1 MLPQQVHGLVIGRLE
16 QVPHLAV
23 GLGRRG
29 VGAVH
34 HGLSIQILVGNG
46 GQGHE
51 AEVLAHTVLHD
62 HLSGQIGGPLDVVG
76 RAGGLNTED
85 QLFGGAAAHQG
96 HQLCH
101 ELFLGVQVLLL
112 LGHLHG
118 VAQRAGGVGDNGDL
132 GDGLGVLLQGRHQGV
147 AHLVIGDNALFHIGE
162 DCALLFRTGN
172 DHLEGDQQV
181 LLVDG
186 LTALPDGPQGGL
198 VDQIG
203 QVRAHRTGGGGG
215 QLVQVHVVG
224 QLDVPGV
231 DFQGLETAR
240 QIGPVHHNAA
250 VEAAGTQQSLVQHLG
265 PVGGGQHNDALGGVE
280 AIHFGQQL
288 VQRLLPLV
296 VAAHAGVAGLAD
308 GVDFID
314 KDDGRGHFAGLLEQV
329 PDAGRAHAHEHLH
342 KAGAGDGE
350 ERHIGFTGH
359 GLGQQRFTGTGRT
372 HQQRALGQLGAD
384 FGVLLGVVE
393 EVDDLLQRFLGLVL
407 SGHILEG
414 DAGLLL
420 HIHLGAG
427 LADAAESAAHALGHG
442 AGQEG
447 QQQHPDGNGQNP
459 RDDKAHDRAHL
470 FDDFGVVM
478 GPRFRQLGFQ
488 FAQFQIGYDA
498 RVEDF
503 LFPRVLFG
511 LVPGENQYPVALEL
525 HRIHLIVVQHFLKD
539 IIGDLFVAGVGDGFV
554 QRVDKDGENQRHHH
568 HDKDGLGRFIVT
580 GFRGS
585 SRLFRVV
592 VQQSFPLS
600 NGTAGP
606 AGVGIHHT
614 IAAPKRQPTAG
625 ARV

>member
-1 MLPQQVHGLVIGRLE
+1 MLPQQVHGSVIGRLE
-16 QVPHLAV
+16 QIPDLTV
-23 GLGRRG
+23 GLGSRG

-34 HGLSIQILVGNG
+34 HGLAVQILVGNG

-51 AEVLAHTVLHD
+51 AEVLAHAVLHD
-62 HLSGQIGGPLDVVG
+62 HLPGQIGGPFDVVG
-76 RAGGLNTED
+76 GAGGLDAKD

-96 HQLCH
+96 HQLRH
-101 ELFLGVQVLLL
+101 QLFLGVEVLLL

-118 VAQRAGGVGDNGDL
+118 VAQRAGGMGHNGDFRH
-132 GDGLGVLLQGRHQGV
+132 GLGVLLQSRHQGV
-147 AHLVIGDNALFHIGE
+147 AHLVIGDNALFRVGE
-162 DCALLFRTGN
+162 DRTLLFRTGN
-172 DHLEGDQQV
+172 DHLEGDEQV

-186 LTALPDGPQGGL
+186 LAALPHGPQGRF

-215 QLVQVHVVG
+215 QLVEVHVLG
-224 QLDVPGV
+224 QLDVAGV
-231 DFQGLETAR
+231 DLEGLETAR
-240 QIGPVHHNAA
+240 QIGPVHDDAP
-250 VEAAGTQQSLVQHLG
+250 VKAAGTQQRLVQHLG
-265 PVGGGQHNDALGGVE
+265 PVGGGQNNDALGGVK
-280 AIHFGQQL
+280 AVHFSQQL

-308 GVDFID
+308 GVDFVD

-350 ERHIGFTGH
+350 ERHVGFTGH
-359 GLGQQRFTGTGRT
+359 GLGQQRFTGAGRT

-420 HIHLGAG
+420 HIDLGAG

-459 RDDKAHDRAHL
+459 REDKAHDGAHL
-470 FDDFGVVM
+470 LHNLRIVM
-478 GPRFRQLGFQ
+478 GARLSQLG
-488 FAQFQIGYDA
+488 
-498 RVEDF
+498 
-503 LFPRVLFG
+503 L
-511 LVPGENQYPVALEL
+511 
-525 HRIHLIVVQHFLKD
+525 
-539 IIGDLFVAGVGDGFV
+539 
-554 QRVDKDGENQRHHH
+554 
-568 HDKDGLGRFIVT
+568 
-580 GFRGS
+580 
-585 SRLFRVV
+585 
-592 VQQSFPLS
+592 
-600 NGTAGP
+600 
-606 AGVGIHHT
+606 
-614 IAAPKRQPTAG
+614 
-625 ARV
+625 